1 MVAPTRREQVAS
13 LRESGLSLRAIASAT
28 GASKDTVSRVLSGVA
43 SETPASVITVDR
55 ETGETGEIVA
65 ESRKVVGTLEGPAT
79 RGMDAGPA
87 TTTLGDIGCRVK
99 MPHHCHTDLT
109 GTRQEHRT
117 APTPRG
123 CRGRRRAI

>member
-1 MVAPTRREQVAS
+1 MGP
-13 LRESGLSLRAIASAT
+13 
-28 GASKDTVSRVLSGVA
+28 
-43 SETPASVITVDR
+43 PASVITVDR
-55 ETGETGEIVA
+55 ETGEIVPA
-65 ESRKVVGTLEGPAT
+65 PRKVVGTLEGPAT

-123 CRGRRRAI
+123 CRGRRRAF